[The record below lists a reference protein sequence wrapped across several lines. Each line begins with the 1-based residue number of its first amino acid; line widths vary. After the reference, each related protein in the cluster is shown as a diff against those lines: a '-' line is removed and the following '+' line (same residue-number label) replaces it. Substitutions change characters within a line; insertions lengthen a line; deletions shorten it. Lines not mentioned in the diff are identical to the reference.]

1 MKILLAIVLLLS
13 WSSDYDFIRAMRLH
27 STIERTRW
35 WNYRTDQGI
44 QESEVAHQSAA
55 AGRAA

>member
-1 MKILLAIVLLLS
+1 MKILLAIMLLLS

-44 QESEVAHQSAA
+44 QENEVAHHCAEGTRTA
-55 AGRAA
+55 

>member
-44 QESEVAHQSAA
+44 LESEVAHRCTE
-55 AGRAA
+55 GKRAA